1 MGMAASIPYYTVDDL
16 ERFPNDGNRY
26 ELLDGVLLVTPAPG
40 TPHQLIVSRILSV
53 LLPAVQD
60 PGHAFVLAPGVV
72 TFAPGTQLEPDILVA
87 PARFPVSE
95 RWSDL
100 REYWLAVE
108 VYSRSSRIYD
118 HDFKRDNYLK
128 LGVKEVWLV
137 DRAARSVEVSRE
149 PGSSVIVTDV
159 VVWQPPHLDVE
170 VRVDLNVIL
179 AGIE

>member
-1 MGMAASIPYYTVDDL
+1 MGMAATIPYYTVDDL
-16 ERFPNDGNRY
+16 DRFPRDGNRY

-40 TPHQLIVSRILSV
+40 TPHQLIVSRMMSV

-72 TFAPGTQLEPDILVA
+72 SFPPGTQLEPDILVT

-95 RWSDL
+95 RWSDV
-100 REYWLAVE
+100 RDYWLAVE

-137 DRAARSVEVSRE
+137 DRVARSVEVSRE
-149 PGSSVIVTDV
+149 LGASDVVNDVIV
-159 VVWQPPHLDVE
+159 WRPSGLDVE
-170 VRVDLNVIL
+170 VRVDLHAVF
-179 AGIE
+179 AGV